1 MHALAA
7 DDGTN
12 SPGSIPVFQAAAL
25 SGSSSLKGGPYT
37 HGMFPAATGLPVQ
50 QYGVMKVTD
59 TGTQIGLEFTGHQV
73 GLGPALSYTHT
84 FDI

>member
-1 MHALAA
+1 
-7 DDGTN
+7 
-12 SPGSIPVFQAAAL
+12 
-25 SGSSSLKGGPYT
+25 
-37 HGMFPAATGLPVQ
+37 MFPAATGLPVQ